1 MPIIAF
7 IGNFKNIESLAA
19 GPFTYGKLIASVLN
33 FVIISAVLFIMVKA
47 INRTKEVIIKDKE

>member
-1 MPIIAF
+1 
-7 IGNFKNIESLAA
+7 LAA